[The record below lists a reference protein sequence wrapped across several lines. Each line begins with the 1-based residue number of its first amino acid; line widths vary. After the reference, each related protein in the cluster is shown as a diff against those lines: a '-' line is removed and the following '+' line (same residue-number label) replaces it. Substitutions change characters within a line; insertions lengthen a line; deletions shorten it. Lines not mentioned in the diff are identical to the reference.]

1 MRAVRATAAATK
13 VIVILELLLI
23 VAMVLSLDSREVK
36 KFLGFQA
43 CRPVPKLS
51 ISINI
56 AWNPNAQFQQF
67 SINQACRSTVCG
79 CLCLGALRLLCYLD
93 LDHSAFEVCAMY
105 TEHMMREAGA

>member
-43 CRPVPKLS
+43 RRAV
-51 ISINI
+51 
-56 AWNPNAQFQQF
+56 
-67 SINQACRSTVCG
+67 V
-79 CLCLGALRLLCYLD
+79 
-93 LDHSAFEVCAMY
+93 
-105 TEHMMREAGA
+105 